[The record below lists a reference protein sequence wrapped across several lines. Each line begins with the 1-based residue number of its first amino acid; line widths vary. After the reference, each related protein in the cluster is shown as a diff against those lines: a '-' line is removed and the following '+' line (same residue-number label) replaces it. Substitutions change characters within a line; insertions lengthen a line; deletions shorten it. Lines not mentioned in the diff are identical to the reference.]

1 MVEETLPREV
11 SGAEARLAP
20 SRSLEWR
27 LFIGSLLVIDALAV
41 ATGFALA
48 YYLRFQ
54 SPWLPY
60 YATFSPYF
68 YYSVILFAVP
78 TFSLIFATFG
88 LYNEHYLLGGLQEYS
103 KVTNACTTGMM
114 VIIVFSFLYRG
125 QPDISRGWLV
135 TSWLLVTFLV
145 GLGRFCM
152 RRLVYRLRRLGRFSV
167 PILIVGASE
176 EGLAIAQQFQATPT
190 SGVRI
195 LGFVDDS
202 LSPRTELADGVKVL
216 GPVASLESLIQSHK
230 VREIVVATTA
240 VSRDQLLDIF
250 RSFGT
255 SNSVDIRLSSGLFD
269 ILSTKVRVKE
279 MGYVPLVS
287 LDKVRITGWDLL
299 FKTVLDYISATIG
312 LLVAAPLMTLIGVLI
327 KLDSPGPVLYRRLVV
342 GQGKQ
347 FFYAL
352 KFRTMVTNAS
362 TLLKSNPVLKAR
374 LESEGKTRDDP
385 RVTRLGRILRRTSL
399 DELPQLFN
407 VLRGQMSLV
416 GPRMISPPELEKFGK
431 WQQNLL
437 TVKPGIS
444 GLWQIS
450 GRSDL
455 SYDDR
460 IRLDT
465 HYIRNYTIWLDL
477 HIVFRTIGAVL
488 RGRGAY

>member
-11 SGAEARLAP
+11 VETRALLACT
-20 SRSLEWR
+20 RKLERR
-27 LFIGSLLVIDALAV
+27 LFIGSLLLIDTV
-41 ATGFALA
+41 ATAMGLALA
-48 YYLRFQ
+48 YYLRFE

-68 YYSVILFAVP
+68 YYSMILFAVP
-78 TFSLIFATFG
+78 TFLLIFAIFG

-103 KVTNACTTGMM
+103 KVTNSCTTGMM
-114 VIIVFSFLYRG
+114 AIIIFSFLYRA
-125 QPDISRGWLV
+125 QPDISRGWLIL
-135 TSWLLVTFLV
+135 SWLLVTFLV
-145 GLGRFCM
+145 GLGRFSI
-152 RRLVYRLRRLGRFSV
+152 RRAVYWLRQLGKFSI
-167 PILIVGASE
+167 PMLIVGANE
-176 EGLAIAQQFQATPT
+176 EGLAMAQQFQATPT
-190 SGVRI
+190 SGVKI
-195 LGFVDDS
+195 VGFVDDS
-202 LSPRTELADGVKVL
+202 LAPGTEVFDGVRVL
-216 GPVASLESLIQSHK
+216 GPILWLESL
-230 VREIVVATTA
+230 VRRHGVSEILVATTG
-240 VSRDQLLDIF
+240 VSRRQLLDIF

-255 SNSVDIRLSSGLFD
+255 SNDIDIRLSSGLFE

-287 LDKVRITGWDLL
+287 LDKVRITGWDLFL
-299 FKTVLDYISATIG
+299 KRVLDYTIAAIG
-312 LLVAAPLMTLIGVLI
+312 LVVAAPLMILTGVLI

-347 FFYAL
+347 LFYAL

-362 TLLKSNPVLKAR
+362 ALLEANPVLKAR
-374 LESEGKTRDDP
+374 LESEGKIKDDP

-437 TVKPGIS
+437 TVKPGIT
-444 GLWQIS
+444 GLWQVS
-450 GRSDL
+450 GRSKL
-455 SYDDR
+455 SYEDR
-460 IRLDT
+460 VRLDM

-477 HIVFRTIGAVL
+477 HIIFRTIGAVL

>member
-1 MVEETLPREV
+1 MVEKTLPREAV
-11 SGAEARLAP
+11 DVGAQFTSIRNFER
-20 SRSLEWR
+20 R
-27 LFIGSLLVIDALAV
+27 LFIGSLLVIDALAI
-41 ATGFALA
+41 AMGFLLA

-68 YYSVILFAVP
+68 YYYVILFAVP
-78 TFSLIFATFG
+78 SFLLIFATFG

-114 VIIVFSFLYRG
+114 VIIVFSFLYRA
-125 QPDISRGWLV
+125 QPDISRGWLII
-135 TSWLLVTFLV
+135 SWLLVTLLA
-145 GLGRFCM
+145 GSGRFCI
-152 RRLVYRLRRLGRFSV
+152 RRLVYRMRRLGKFSV
-167 PILIVGASE
+167 PVLIVGANE
-176 EGLAIAQQFQATPT
+176 EGLAVAQQFQVTPT
-190 SGVRI
+190 SGVKI
-195 LGFVDDS
+195 IGFVDDS
-202 LSPRTELADGVKVL
+202 LSPGTEVFDGVRVL
-216 GPVASLESLIQSHK
+216 GPVASLESLIRRYGAS
-230 VREIVVATTA
+230 EIVVASTG
-240 VSRDQLLDIF
+240 VSRNQLLDIF

-255 SNSVDIRLSSGLFD
+255 SNGVNIRLSSGLFE
-269 ILSTKVRVKE
+269 ILTTKVRVKE

-299 FKTVLDYISATIG
+299 FKTVLDYIFASIG
-312 LLVAAPLMTLIGVLI
+312 LAVAAPFMILIGVLI
-327 KLDSPGPVLYRRLVV
+327 KMDSPGPVLYRRLVV
-342 GQGKQ
+342 GQGKR

-362 TLLKSNPVLKAR
+362 TLLKSNPVLRAR
-374 LESEGKTRDDP
+374 WESEGKIRDDP
-385 RVTRLGRILRRTSL
+385 RVTRVGRILRRASL
-399 DELPQLFN
+399 DELPQLLN

-437 TVKPGIS
+437 TVKPGIT
-444 GLWQIS
+444 GLWQVS

-455 SYDDR
+455 SYEDR
-460 IRLDT
+460 IRLDM